1 MTAQLEQWASETR
14 AAAANPEHEWD
25 RKAIDWPGL
34 NSDSVVW
41 EIGSFKGRWAL
52 QMAER
57 YNPKLYCFE
66 PQEWA
71 CDVTRYVLRDFD
83 NVIVRNCGLGVRDEL
98 LPMGE
103 FGTDGCSF
111 LRNTR
116 NKGEGYIRNIVDVV
130 RESGVKQIDICLINI
145 EGYEYE
151 LIPYILEQKILPRY
165 LMVQFHGDAMQDLL
179 LRKLIQ
185 TEYNLYW
192 DYGKW
197 LACWVVK

>member
-1 MTAQLEQWASETR
+1 MNRLEQWAKETR

-25 RKAIDWPGL
+25 RRAIDWPEL
-34 NSDSVVW
+34 NQDSIVW

-57 YNPKLYCFE
+57 YNPVLYCFE
-66 PQEWA
+66 PQTWA
-71 CDVTRYVLRDFD
+71 WEVTRYVLAGYKAMAF
-83 NVIVRNCGLGVRDEL
+83 NFGLGTENAT

-103 FGTDGCSF
+103 FETDGCSF
-111 LRNTR
+111 LRDTR
-116 NKGEGYIRNIVDVV
+116 TKGTGEIRDIVEVLDEYGV
-130 RESGVKQIDICLINI
+130 ESIDICLINI

-151 LIPYILEQKILPRY
+151 LVPYMIENDILPRY

-179 LRKLIQ
+179 LRKLIE
-185 TEYNLYW
+185 TKYEIYW